1 MKQIDNVN
9 LTELVTESSKELIS
23 EKRSEAA
30 NIIKNHLQRIEQ
42 LSLDV
47 RKAEKELNKK
57 TEALKKAQEKM
68 DKIKAGDWS
77 QLAEK
82 KDGPKGHNQGSNS
95 ND

>member
-1 MKQIDNVN
+1 MKQIDGVN
-9 LTELVTESSKELIS
+9 LTELVEEGSKELIS

-57 TEALKKAQEKM
+57 TEALTKAQDKM
-68 DKIKAGDWS
+68 DKIKGGDWGLLS
-77 QLAEK
+77 EK